1 MNKLLNRIKDN
12 KEYLYILLI
21 SIIVCIPLINKN
33 INIYRDDGIQHVCRL
48 IGTYQTIRSGE
59 ILPMIMLNLCN
70 NFGYSWNIFYSPLT
84 AYAPLIFKIFNFTF
98 TNCLKIFMF
107 AVTLLSGI
115 AMYKFMMNV
124 TKNKNV
130 SLLSSILYVLAPYR
144 ITDMYIRIAVAELAS
159 FMFIPIIFDGL
170 YSILKEEKISFKLI
184 WGTVGLI
191 LTHTVITMYMAII
204 CLLYL
209 ILNIKKLKS
218 VKVVRALVISIVCIL
233 LITSFYWVGLLQHH
247 NATSYEVFVPGRM
260 EVGNKLEYYKTEF
273 YQLFYT
279 SKDQQMIYAIGMVTV
294 LGLVLTPIVWKRI
307 EKEYKRT
314 YVLFLVFGIILT
326 IMTLTFFPFE
336 KLPSVFKMIQFTFRL
351 YEFTAFF
358 FAFVAGI
365 NYGIIIKNF
374 KIFDVIVLA
383 VISTLLL
390 IPYNSKLEYELSTN
404 EERLIEGVRVTENTG
419 RVHAGMASMEY
430 LPSKAF
436 KVLNTYIANRK
447 DEPIIMSGEAEILNY
462 NKNGTNLEFEL
473 KNEQEA
479 DNQNNK
485 TEAGLT
491 IELPYIYYLGYRVY
505 ANGSEIEY
513 TESDNGFVQI
523 KINPALY
530 EQDVKINVKYTGTN
544 EMFVTFKISVI
555 FIFAIE
561 IFELLCYIK
570 KKQKRRKRKMK
581 EKTKNER
588 KGITLIALVV
598 TIVVLLILAGVSIN
612 LVLGNNGIVAKAEK
626 ASVETEISQIAE
638 KINFLNYEISIDSKI
653 NGQDES
659 VLAYLKNNGMIDE
672 NNVLNTKKLL
682 GAETRYGNGIE
693 SDVYKIQGNKIVYI
707 NKESKKVAE
716 RDVDAQL
723 LAFVTEWTVNDND
736 TIVLPISYKYEGDND
751 FFVNWGDGSAV
762 ENIKGVLDQAPS
774 HTYSKAGKYHISITG
789 ICSYFDL
796 SSITEQYP
804 EVPQKLTKLVS
815 WGEIEARRYGFTN
828 AVNLAGEIPSPA
840 KNSFKHIK
848 DFSYLFYHC
857 QSIETIPA
865 DLFKNI
871 PEQVQDFNGAFN
883 RCEKLKY
890 IPNGLFDEANNATNF
905 RKCFSSCSSL
915 TQIPE
920 NLFKNNTQVTTFEN
934 TFYKCTGLTG
944 IPENLFKNN
953 KQVTTFENTFRE
965 CTSLTS
971 IPVNLFN
978 NNQKASNFKYTFAD
992 SDKLV
997 SVPKLWERTVSGLDG
1012 TGCFYGCEKINRTGI
1027 TPDIITKWFETGVQK
1042 SL

>member
-1 MNKLLNRIKDN
+1 MEVEMTKLLNKIKDN

-21 SIIVCIPLINKN
+21 SIIVCIPLMNKN

-59 ILPMIMLNLCN
+59 MLPTIMASFCN

-115 AMYKFMMNV
+115 TMYTFMMNV

-170 YSILKEEKISFKLI
+170 YSVLKEEKLSFKLI

-209 ILNIKKLKS
+209 VFNIKKLKS
-218 VKVVRALVISIVCIL
+218 VKVIPILVISLVFIS
-233 LITSFYWVGLLQHH
+233 LITSFYWVGMLQHH

-279 SKDQQMIYAIGMVTV
+279 SKDQQMIYAIGLVTA

-314 YVLFLVFGIILT
+314 YVLFLTFGIILT

-336 KLPSVFKMIQFTFRL
+336 KLPSIFKMIQFTFRL

-390 IPYNSKLEYELSTN
+390 IPYNSKLEYGLSTN

-430 LPSKAF
+430 LPSRAF

-473 KNEQEA
+473 TNMKNEQEA
-479 DNQNNK
+479 DNKDNK
-485 TEAGLT
+485 KEAELT

-530 EQDVKINVKYTGTN
+530 EQNVKINVKYTGTN
-544 EMFVTFKISVI
+544 EMIVASVI
-555 FIFAIE
+555 SIVSAMIIVISE
-561 IFELLCYIK
+561 IILNMKNLKLKRGIK
-570 KKQKRRKRKMK
+570 IYLVLILF
-581 EKTKNER
+581 KTK
-588 KGITLIALVV
+588 ACHFMYF
-598 TIVVLLILAGVSIN
+598 IV
-612 LVLGNNGIVAKAEK
+612 
-626 ASVETEISQIAE
+626 
-638 KINFLNYEISIDSKI
+638 
-653 NGQDES
+653 
-659 VLAYLKNNGMIDE
+659 
-672 NNVLNTKKLL
+672 
-682 GAETRYGNGIE
+682 
-693 SDVYKIQGNKIVYI
+693 
-707 NKESKKVAE
+707 
-716 RDVDAQL
+716 
-723 LAFVTEWTVNDND
+723 
-736 TIVLPISYKYEGDND
+736 
-751 FFVNWGDGSAV
+751 
-762 ENIKGVLDQAPS
+762 
-774 HTYSKAGKYHISITG
+774 
-789 ICSYFDL
+789 
-796 SSITEQYP
+796 
-804 EVPQKLTKLVS
+804 
-815 WGEIEARRYGFTN
+815 
-828 AVNLAGEIPSPA
+828 
-840 KNSFKHIK
+840 
-848 DFSYLFYHC
+848 
-857 QSIETIPA
+857 
-865 DLFKNI
+865 
-871 PEQVQDFNGAFN
+871 
-883 RCEKLKY
+883 KY
-890 IPNGLFDEANNATNF
+890 IM
-905 RKCFSSCSSL
+905 
-915 TQIPE
+915 
-920 NLFKNNTQVTTFEN
+920 
-934 TFYKCTGLTG
+934 
-944 IPENLFKNN
+944 
-953 KQVTTFENTFRE
+953 
-965 CTSLTS
+965 
-971 IPVNLFN
+971 
-978 NNQKASNFKYTFAD
+978 
-992 SDKLV
+992 
-997 SVPKLWERTVSGLDG
+997 
-1012 TGCFYGCEKINRTGI
+1012 
-1027 TPDIITKWFETGVQK
+1027 
-1042 SL
+1042 

>member
-1 MNKLLNRIKDN
+1 MEVEMTKLLNKIKDN

-21 SIIVCIPLINKN
+21 SIIVCIPLMNKN

-59 ILPMIMLNLCN
+59 MLPMIMASFCN

-115 AMYKFMMNV
+115 TMYTFMMNV

-130 SLLSSILYVLAPYR
+130 SLLSSILYVLAPYK

-159 FMFIPIIFDGL
+159 FVFIPIIFDGL

-191 LTHTVITMYMAII
+191 LTHTVVTMYMAII

-209 ILNIKKLKS
+209 IFNIKKLKS
-218 VKVVRALVISIVCIL
+218 VKVIRILVISLVFIS

-279 SKDQQMIYAIGMVTV
+279 SKNQQMIYAIGLTTV
-294 LGLVLTPIVWKRI
+294 LGLVLTPIVLKRI

-314 YVLFLVFGIILT
+314 YVLFLAFGIILT

-336 KLPSVFKMIQFTFRL
+336 KLPSILKMIQFTFRL

-404 EERLIEGVRVTENTG
+404 EDRLIKGVRVTENTG

-462 NKNGTNLEFEL
+462 SKNGTNLELEL
-473 KNEQEA
+473 TNMKNKKETNKGQAENSNGYAENREEA
-479 DNQNNK
+479 DYQNNK

-491 IELPYIYYLGYRVY
+491 IELPYIYYLGYRMYV
-505 ANGSEIEY
+505 NGSEIEY

-544 EMFVTFKISVI
+544 EMIVASAISIISAMIIVISEIILNMKNLKLKRGIKIYLVLI
-555 FIFAIE
+555 LF
-561 IFELLCYIK
+561 
-570 KKQKRRKRKMK
+570 
-581 EKTKNER
+581 KTK
-588 KGITLIALVV
+588 ACHFMYF
-598 TIVVLLILAGVSIN
+598 IV
-612 LVLGNNGIVAKAEK
+612 
-626 ASVETEISQIAE
+626 
-638 KINFLNYEISIDSKI
+638 
-653 NGQDES
+653 
-659 VLAYLKNNGMIDE
+659 
-672 NNVLNTKKLL
+672 
-682 GAETRYGNGIE
+682 
-693 SDVYKIQGNKIVYI
+693 
-707 NKESKKVAE
+707 
-716 RDVDAQL
+716 
-723 LAFVTEWTVNDND
+723 
-736 TIVLPISYKYEGDND
+736 
-751 FFVNWGDGSAV
+751 
-762 ENIKGVLDQAPS
+762 
-774 HTYSKAGKYHISITG
+774 
-789 ICSYFDL
+789 
-796 SSITEQYP
+796 
-804 EVPQKLTKLVS
+804 
-815 WGEIEARRYGFTN
+815 
-828 AVNLAGEIPSPA
+828 
-840 KNSFKHIK
+840 
-848 DFSYLFYHC
+848 
-857 QSIETIPA
+857 
-865 DLFKNI
+865 
-871 PEQVQDFNGAFN
+871 
-883 RCEKLKY
+883 KY
-890 IPNGLFDEANNATNF
+890 IL
-905 RKCFSSCSSL
+905 
-915 TQIPE
+915 
-920 NLFKNNTQVTTFEN
+920 
-934 TFYKCTGLTG
+934 
-944 IPENLFKNN
+944 
-953 KQVTTFENTFRE
+953 
-965 CTSLTS
+965 
-971 IPVNLFN
+971 
-978 NNQKASNFKYTFAD
+978 
-992 SDKLV
+992 
-997 SVPKLWERTVSGLDG
+997 
-1012 TGCFYGCEKINRTGI
+1012 
-1027 TPDIITKWFETGVQK
+1027 
-1042 SL
+1042 

>member
-1 MNKLLNRIKDN
+1 MEVEMTKLLNKIKDN

-21 SIIVCIPLINKN
+21 SIIVCIPLMNKN

-59 ILPMIMLNLCN
+59 MLPMIMSNLCN

-107 AVTLLSGI
+107 VVTLLSGI
-115 AMYKFMMNV
+115 AMYKFMINV

-159 FMFIPIIFDGL
+159 FVFIPIIFDGL
-170 YSILKEEKISFKLI
+170 YSVLKEEKLSFKLI

-209 ILNIKKLKS
+209 VFNIKKLKS
-218 VKVVRALVISIVCIL
+218 IKVIRILVISLVCIL
-233 LITSFYWVGLLQHH
+233 LITCFYWVGLLQHH

-279 SKDQQMIYAIGMVTV
+279 NKDQTMIYAIGLVTV

-314 YVLFLVFGIILT
+314 YVLFLTFGIILI

-404 EERLIEGVRVTENTG
+404 EDRLIEGVRVTENTG

-473 KNEQEA
+473 TNMKNEQEA
-479 DNQNNK
+479 
-485 TEAGLT
+485 ELT
-491 IELPYIYYLGYRVY
+491 IELPYIYYLGYRMYV
-505 ANGSEIEY
+505 NGSEIEY

-530 EQDVKINVKYTGTN
+530 EQNVKINMKYTGTN
-544 EMFVTFKISVI
+544 EMIVASVI
-555 FIFAIE
+555 SIVSAMIIVISE
-561 IFELLCYIK
+561 IILNMKNLKLKRGIK
-570 KKQKRRKRKMK
+570 IYLVLILF
-581 EKTKNER
+581 KTKNQNY
-588 KGITLIALVV
+588 V
-598 TIVVLLILAGVSIN
+598 N
-612 LVLGNNGIVAKAEK
+612 C
-626 ASVETEISQIAE
+626 
-638 KINFLNYEISIDSKI
+638 FLF
-653 NGQDES
+653 
-659 VLAYLKNNGMIDE
+659 L
-672 NNVLNTKKLL
+672 
-682 GAETRYGNGIE
+682 
-693 SDVYKIQGNKIVYI
+693 
-707 NKESKKVAE
+707 
-716 RDVDAQL
+716 
-723 LAFVTEWTVNDND
+723 
-736 TIVLPISYKYEGDND
+736 
-751 FFVNWGDGSAV
+751 
-762 ENIKGVLDQAPS
+762 
-774 HTYSKAGKYHISITG
+774 
-789 ICSYFDL
+789 
-796 SSITEQYP
+796 
-804 EVPQKLTKLVS
+804 
-815 WGEIEARRYGFTN
+815 
-828 AVNLAGEIPSPA
+828 
-840 KNSFKHIK
+840 
-848 DFSYLFYHC
+848 
-857 QSIETIPA
+857 TIP
-865 DLFKNI
+865 KNI
-871 PEQVQDFNGAFN
+871 
-883 RCEKLKY
+883 L
-890 IPNGLFDEANNATNF
+890 
-905 RKCFSSCSSL
+905 
-915 TQIPE
+915 
-920 NLFKNNTQVTTFEN
+920 NLH
-934 TFYKCTGLTG
+934 
-944 IPENLFKNN
+944 
-953 KQVTTFENTFRE
+953 
-965 CTSLTS
+965 
-971 IPVNLFN
+971 
-978 NNQKASNFKYTFAD
+978 
-992 SDKLV
+992 
-997 SVPKLWERTVSGLDG
+997 
-1012 TGCFYGCEKINRTGI
+1012 
-1027 TPDIITKWFETGVQK
+1027 
-1042 SL
+1042 

>member
-1 MNKLLNRIKDN
+1 MEVEMIKLLNKIKDN

-21 SIIVCIPLINKN
+21 SIIVCIPLMNKN

-59 ILPMIMLNLCN
+59 MLPMIMASFCN

-115 AMYKFMMNV
+115 TMYTFMMNV

-170 YSILKEEKISFKLI
+170 YSVLKEEKLSFKLI

-209 ILNIKKLKS
+209 VFNIKKLKS
-218 VKVVRALVISIVCIL
+218 VKVIRILVISLVFIS

-314 YVLFLVFGIILT
+314 YVLFLTFGIILT

-390 IPYNSKLEYELSTN
+390 IPYKSKLEYELSTN
-404 EERLIEGVRVTENTG
+404 EDRLIEGVRVTENTG

-479 DNQNNK
+479 DSQNNK

-570 KKQKRRKRKMK
+570 KKKRRKRKMK

-693 SDVYKIQGNKIVYI
+693 SDVYKIQGNKIIYI

-723 LAFVTEWTVNDND
+723 LAFVTEWTVDDND
-736 TIVLPISYKYEGDND
+736 TIVLPISYEYEGDND

-789 ICSYFDL
+789 LCKYFDL
-796 SSITEQYP
+796 SSIKAQYP
-804 EVPQKLTKLVS
+804 DVPQKLTKLVS
-815 WGEIEARRYGFTN
+815 WGEIEARGYGFNN

-848 DFSYLFYHC
+848 DFSYLFDNC

-871 PEQVQDFNGAFN
+871 PEQVQNFNGAFY

-890 IPNGLFDEANNATNF
+890 IPNGLFDEANNATDF
-905 RKCFSSCSSL
+905 SKCFSGCSSL
-915 TQIPE
+915 KQ
-920 NLFKNNTQVTTFEN
+920 
-934 TFYKCTGLTG
+934 

-953 KQVTTFENTFRE
+953 KQVTTFEKTFRE
-965 CTSLTS
+965 CIGLTS

-992 SDKLV
+992 SDNLA
-997 SVPKLWERTVSGLDG
+997 SVPKLWERTISGLDG
-1012 TGCFYGCEKINRTGI
+1012 TGCFYGCEKIDKTGI
-1027 TPDIITKWFETGVQK
+1027 PSDIVTKWFETGE
-1042 SL
+1042 